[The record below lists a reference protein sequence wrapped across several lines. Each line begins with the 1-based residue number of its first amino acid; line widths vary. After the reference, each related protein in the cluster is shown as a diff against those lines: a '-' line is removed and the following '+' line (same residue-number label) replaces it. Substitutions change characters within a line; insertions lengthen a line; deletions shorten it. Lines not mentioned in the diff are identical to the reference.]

1 MQVRLQLQQGAA
13 RAGGDVYYHS
23 MLHGLQRV
31 AREEGAY
38 WLWRPGVEATWLR
51 AFSSTDLRIGLYD
64 SVSVAG
70 TRREH
75 AHSPRSQGAIR
86 SQLSVAKRPAR
97 QWPAYALGTRH
108 TKAHSPLPRTRK
120 RRPLTHFCDQL
131 TGRVKIFQQD
141 FKAGKLVL
149 ESCNLRLAQAGCT
162 QGAVYIVGVCVCAFV
177 CMLLSRRG
185 REEFDDE
192 IGMRILPVALMSSF
206 SALSSLSPQ
215 ALIRRRHGGFSL

>member
-1 MQVRLQLQQGAA
+1 
-13 RAGGDVYYHS
+13 
-23 MLHGLQRV
+23 MLGQR
-31 AREEGAY
+31 
-38 WLWRPGVEATWLR
+38 EAT
-51 AFSSTDLRIGLYD
+51 AIQSSIDDARVVFERN
-64 SVSVAG
+64 SC
-70 TRREH
+70 
-75 AHSPRSQGAIR
+75 
-86 SQLSVAKRPAR
+86 QLFLAK
-97 QWPAYALGTRH
+97 
-108 TKAHSPLPRTRK
+108 
-120 RRPLTHFCDQL
+120 CDQL

-162 QGAVYIVGVCVCAFV
+162 QGAVCIVGVCLCAFV

-215 ALIRRRHGGFSL
+215 ALIRWRHGGFSL